1 MRATRRSIGMM
12 GAALLLAAACTP
24 AGGAQKLGKFE
35 DASDL
40 AIGSAKAPLTLVEYA
55 SVTCVHCRE
64 FHDQVYEQLKT
75 NYIDTGKVRFVFR
88 EMLTAPPE
96 VAAAGFQLARC
107 GGATPEQYLN
117 RVGVL
122 FDQQT
127 AVFQALQQGQA
138 RQVLLQVARAS
149 GLSEE
154 QFQACITDEK
164 GYERIR
170 ETAEQADRRYK
181 VTGTPTLVLNG
192 KKLEPDA
199 LSYARLSQILDAEAG
214 KK

>member
-1 MRATRRSIGMM
+1 MHATRRSLGMM
-12 GAALLLAAACTP
+12 AAAFVLLSGCTP
-24 AGGAQKLGKFE
+24 AGGAQKLGKYE
-35 DASDL
+35 DPSDL
-40 AIGSAKAPLTLVEYA
+40 AIGDVNAKLTLIEYA

-64 FHDQVYEQLKT
+64 FHEKVYDQLKT

-88 EMLTAPPE
+88 EMLTAPAE
-96 VAAAGFQLARC
+96 VAAAGFQMARC
-107 GGATPEQYLN
+107 GGASPEQYLN

-122 FDQQT
+122 FDQQA
-127 AVFQALQQGQA
+127 AVFQSLQQGQA

-170 ETAEQADRRYK
+170 ETAEQADARYK
-181 VTGTPTLVLNG
+181 VTGTPTLILNG
-192 KKLEPDA
+192 KKLEGDA
-199 LSYARLSQILDAEAG
+199 LSYARLSEILDAEA

>member
-1 MRATRRSIGMM
+1 MYATRRVFGILSAASLLV
-12 GAALLLAAACTP
+12 GACSP
-24 AGGAQKLGKFE
+24 AGGAQKLGKYE

-40 AIGSAKAPLTLVEYA
+40 AIGDPKAPLTLVEYA
-55 SVTCVHCRE
+55 SITCVHCRQ
-64 FHDQVYEQLKT
+64 FHDTVFEKLKT

-88 EMLTAPPE
+88 EILTAPAE

-117 RVGVL
+117 RISVL
-122 FDQQT
+122 FDQQNS
-127 AVFQALQQGQA
+127 VFQALQQGQA

-170 ETAEQADRRYK
+170 ETAEQADARYK

-192 KKLEPDA
+192 KRLEADA
-199 LSYARLSQILDAEAG
+199 LNYDNLAKILDAGAA
-214 KK
+214 K

>member
-1 MRATRRSIGMM
+1 MQITRRVLAIF
-12 GAALLLAAACTP
+12 GAAFLLVSACSP
-24 AGGAQKLGKFE
+24 AGGAQKLGKYE
-35 DASDL
+35 DASDM
-40 AIGSAKAPLTLVEYA
+40 AIGNVKAPLTLIEYA
-55 SVTCVHCRE
+55 SVTCVHCRQ
-64 FHDQVYEQLKT
+64 FHDTVYEQLKT

-107 GGATPEQYLN
+107 GGASAEQYMN
-117 RVGVL
+117 RISAL
-122 FDQQT
+122 FDQQN
-127 AVFQALQQGQA
+127 AVFQSLQQGQA
-138 RQVLLQVARAS
+138 RQVLLQTARAS

-170 ETAEQADRRYK
+170 ETAKQAEERYQ

-192 KKLEPDA
+192 KKLEPEA
-199 LSYARLSQILDAEAG
+199 LTYEGLSKILDTQAG
-214 KK
+214 K